1 MINSRFW
8 NAYIRSRTE
17 VVLLGRGRLPFQMD
31 HPTAGPLLP
40 ISGQVIYLPS
50 FSLMVQL
57 EKLSI
62 RFHSPLR
69 NRASDVEWQ
78 SHQTPDTVTLP
89 NLQRFDFQGVS
100 ADLEGLVA
108 PISAP
113 LLNTLRVSF
122 TVSHLLQLMQ
132 TSKNLTFSAVHVT
145 FGALSVSLHAVPCKL
160 DTPLLLKI

>member
-1 MINSRFW
+1 
-8 NAYIRSRTE
+8 
-17 VVLLGRGRLPFQMD
+17 
-31 HPTAGPLLP
+31 
-40 ISGQVIYLPS
+40 
-50 FSLMVQL
+50 MVQL

-78 SHQTPDTVTLP
+78 SPQTPDTVTLP

-108 PISAP
+108 RISAP
-113 LLNTLRVSF
+113 LL
-122 TVSHLLQLMQ
+122 
-132 TSKNLTFSAVHVT
+132 VT

-160 DTPLLLKI
+160 DTPFLLKI